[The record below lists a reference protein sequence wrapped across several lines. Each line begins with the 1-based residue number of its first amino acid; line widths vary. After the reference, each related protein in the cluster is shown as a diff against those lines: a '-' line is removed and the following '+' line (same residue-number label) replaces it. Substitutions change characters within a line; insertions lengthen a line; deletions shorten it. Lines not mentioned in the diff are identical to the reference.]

1 MDYGGNF
8 TVHYCDGVCYH
19 YTLVGGEIPLESAEG
34 TFERREKMSKKYFG
48 VMLDMSRNGVM
59 KPDVVKRY
67 VDYLAAFGWFDNA
80 FKNLS

>member
-1 MDYGGNF
+1 M
-8 TVHYCDGVCYH
+8 
-19 YTLVGGEIPLESAEG
+19 ESAEG

-48 VMLDMSRNGVM
+48 VMLDMSRNGVI

-67 VDYLAAFGWFDNA
+67 VDYLAAFRWFDNA

>member
-1 MDYGGNF
+1 M
-8 TVHYCDGVCYH
+8 
-19 YTLVGGEIPLESAEG
+19 ESAES